1 MATVIND
8 TNINLLITKYFR
20 NKNSLPEDLRNKTL
34 NEWDVSN
41 VTDMNGL
48 FSQKNTFNEELNNWN
63 VSNVTDMS
71 YMFNVCENFNKPLN
85 NWNVSNVTDMQNM
98 FNNCKKFNKPLFNL
112 SLGNKVTNMST
123 MFNFCS
129 NFNQPLNNWN
139 VSNVTA
145 MENMFQYCIAFNQPL
160 NNWNVSNVNNM
171 ERMFRM
177 CTKFNKPLNNWN
189 VSNVTNMDGMFTHC
203 TNFNKPLNDWTMN
216 PQVSTED
223 MFLEC
228 GIEEN
233 NKPPL
238 TQEINPYEVHEYASI
253 INYPKLNTF
262 LKEKLNN
269 INVPEN
275 INFASYVNQTITE
288 MIENSTESPEK
299 KTEHSASLQSIMNL
313 RLNDLNYQEVSQDVR
328 NSIYYIL
335 EYVKL
340 QSPEFKNLYVDNW
353 IEACVKEAYRG
364 KDLTCAGGVL
374 DRLCF
379 ALSTTCVFLLSS
391 GENPDYEMIKGII
404 ARDPIILVPE
414 YIKDWYRLHK
424 TGTENEFSAETT
436 EEQKKESL
444 KNYLLD
450 LLPDE
455 ETLIDEKIIEFA
467 DNIGYEADDFQ
478 YGGRRRKTMKRR
490 KSNKRKTMKQRKT
503 MKRRK
508 PNKGKTMR
516 CRK

>member
-8 TNINLLITKYFR
+8 TNIKSLITDYFR
-20 NKNSLPEDLRNKTL
+20 NKNSLPQDLRNKTLNEWVVSNVTNMSGLFRGKRTFNEEL

-41 VTDMNGL
+41 VTDM
-48 FSQKNTFNEELNNWN
+48 
-63 VSNVTDMS
+63 SN
-71 YMFNVCENFNKPLN
+71 MFNSCEKFNKPLN
-85 NWNVSNVTDMQNM
+85 NWNVSNVTNM
-98 FNNCKKFNKPLFNL
+98 EQMFYFCKKFNQPLFNL
-112 SLGNKVTNMST
+112 ELGNKVTIMNNMFDNCTNFNQPLNNWIVSNVIEMEF
-123 MFNFCS
+123 MFNRCN

-139 VSNVTA
+139 VSNVT
-145 MENMFQYCIAFNQPL
+145 NMD
-160 NNWNVSNVNNM
+160 S
-171 ERMFRM
+171 MFRM
-177 CTKFNKPLNNWN
+177 CTNFNKPLNNWN

-203 TNFNKPLNDWTMN
+203 TYFNKPLNDWTMN

-238 TQEINPYEVHEYASI
+238 TQAIVYNPNEVHEYASR
-253 INYPKLNTF
+253 INYPKLNIF

-269 INVPEN
+269 INVPAN
-275 INFASYVNQTITE
+275 LNFASYVNQTITE
-288 MIENSTESPEK
+288 MIENSAESPEK
-299 KTEHSASLQSIMNL
+299 KTEQRASLQSIMNL
-313 RLNDLNYQEVSQDVR
+313 RLNRLNYQEVSQDVR

-340 QSPEFKNLYVDNW
+340 QSPEFKNLYVYNW
-353 IEACVKEAYRG
+353 IEACVTEAYGG

-490 KSNKRKTMKQRKT
+490 KSNKRKTMK
-503 MKRRK
+503 RRK
-508 PNKGKTMR
+508 PNKRKTMR